1 MVYINIKIH
10 HMAQLSISI
19 DADTEQRLEREVAQG
34 DFQSKS
40 ELVKKAL
47 HAYMREL
54 AYMRILQAQ
63 KDYEEGKFFE
73 LKGTLVEHLKKTRI

>member
-1 MVYINIKIH
+1 
-10 HMAQLSISI
+10 MAQLSISI
-19 DADTEQRLEREVAQG
+19 DADTESRLEAEVAQG

-54 AYMRILQAQ
+54 AYQRILQSER
-63 KDYEEGKFFE
+63 DYAEGKFVV
-73 LKGTLVEHLKKTRI
+73 LKGTLKEYLKRTSI